1 MILTAVVLL
10 PLLAAMLTLLLPKE
24 EEKLIRNFGVAA
36 STFIFLLSLVLLFKF
51 STKTAGMQLGIQLD
65 WVKSMGI
72 QFHMGL
78 DGISIF
84 LVLLTT
90 FLTPIAILGAGGA
103 VTKRHKEFVAAML
116 VLETGML
123 GAFVAMDMVLF
134 YVFWELMLVPMYL
147 LIGIWGGERRIYA
160 AIKFVLYTMVGSVLM
175 LVAIIYMYVK
185 FHSLTGVYTFNLLE
199 WNRLILTPG
208 EQFFCF
214 GAFAL
219 AFLIKVPVFPLHT
232 WLPDAHV
239 EAPTPGS
246 VILAGV
252 LLKLGTYGLLR
263 FAMPLFPYA
272 STKLAPYLAILGIV
286 GIIYGALLAYAQ
298 KDAKK
303 LIAYSS
309 ISHLGFVVLGLM
321 SLSIQGVEGAIFI
334 MIAHGI
340 TSGGL
345 FLGFGMLYER
355 RHTRLMSEYGGLW
368 KVMPKFSALYMVIM
382 LGSVGLPGLCG
393 FVGEF
398 LVLVGAY
405 DHHAV
410 AVVQGAPVTLP
421 HPKLMTAAAAL
432 GVILSAVYL
441 LVMFQ
446 KIFFGPVKHKVNL
459 SLKDVS
465 GRELGAIV
473 PLVVMTIALGLLP
486 SPLLK
491 RMEPAVKKH
500 LAEYQVKYKAS
511 LDVKKA
517 KKAKVLDRKALSKL
531 AAKLPIIKAKDRV
544 KTRPAKKGAKGARV
558 RGKAGRGKKWM
569 KKTFPGRRVGPS
581 GGRRFNKRGPGARG
595 RRRGRMGRR
604 GRGAM
609 GRPPRG
615 VRRGRRGPA
624 MGRGAR
630 GRPPRGLRRVV
641 QPGKPMRG
649 VR

>member
-10 PLLAAMLTLLLPKE
+10 LLLAAVLTLLLPKE
-24 EEKLIRNFGVAA
+24 EKALIRNFGVASSA
-36 STFIFLLSLVLLFKF
+36 FIFLVSLLLLWKF
-51 STKTAGMQLGIQLD
+51 NAKSADMQLGIQLN
-65 WVKSMGI
+65 WVKSLGI

-90 FLTPIAILGAGGA
+90 FLTPIAILGAGGS

-134 YVFWELMLVPMYL
+134 YVFWELMLIPMYL
-147 LIGIWGGERRIYA
+147 LIGIWGGERRVYA

-175 LVAIIYMYVK
+175 LVAIIYMYVR
-185 FHSLTGVYTFNLLE
+185 FHALTGVYTFNLLE
-199 WNRLILTPG
+199 WQRMILTPG
-208 EQFFCF
+208 EQFWCF

-286 GIIYGALLAYAQ
+286 GIIYGALLAYSQ

-321 SLSIQGVEGAIFI
+321 SLSIQGVEGALFV

-355 RHTRLMSEYGGLW
+355 RHTRLMSEYGGVW
-368 KVMPKFSALYMVIM
+368 KVMPKFSALYLIIM

-405 DHHAV
+405 DHQAV
-410 AVVQGAPVTLP
+410 ATLQGAPVTLP

-459 SLKDVS
+459 SLKDLS
-465 GRELGAIV
+465 GRELAAIV
-473 PLVVMTIALGLLP
+473 PLVVLTIALGVMP

-491 RMEPAVKKH
+491 RMEPAVKQH
-500 LAEYQVKYKAS
+500 LAQYQVKYKAS
-511 LDVKKA
+511 IAVKKA
-517 KKAKVLDRKALSKL
+517 KKATVLDRKALRNL
-531 AAKLPIIKAKDRV
+531 GTKLPLITAKSRT
-544 KTRPAKKGAKGARV
+544 KLILKKKGRRSKV
-558 RGKAGRGKKWM
+558 RGKGRKGGKGSRWM
-569 KKTFPGRRVGPS
+569 NKTFKGRQVGPG
-581 GGRRFNKRGPGARG
+581 GGRKTG
-595 RRRGRMGRR
+595 RRRGRKGRMGRMGRR
-604 GRGAM
+604 RGARGAM
-609 GRPPRG
+609 GAQL
-615 VRRGRRGPA
+615 RRGAG
-624 MGRGAR
+624 MRGAR
-630 GRPPRGLRRVV
+630 RRPRTGHEGHNHA
-641 QPGKPMRG
+641 QPMR
-649 VR
+649 RTR